1 MRFQTLVFKS
11 ECKGTA
17 KKAHVQIFW
26 QKKAFFGK
34 KSCFVPLSAC
44 CAPLLCS
51 VKGTNGKSFVLRL
64 MNEVN
69 NN

>member
-1 MRFQTLVFKS
+1 M
-11 ECKGTA
+11 CKYFD
-17 KKAHVQIFW
+17 KKKHFLA
-26 QKKAFFGK
+26 K

-44 CAPLLCS
+44 CASLLCC

-69 NN
+69 TH